1 MKHQLIVPILF
12 LGLAGAPAAQAGSI
26 DLPAQ
31 IGGAFSVPTTSM
43 KAARFKSTLRQQYD
57 FSCGSAAVATLLT
70 HHYNKPV
77 TEEQVFKAMFQ
88 NGDREKIKREGFSML
103 DMKMYLEGMGFQA
116 DGFQAKVDDLATHN
130 VPAIVLIKEEGY
142 YHFVVVKGVKDDR
155 VVIGD
160 PASGTKVMY
169 RQNFEK
175 VWQNGIL
182 FVIHNRMELAQF
194 NRQEDWA
201 VRPKA
206 PIGDANM
213 RGGVDALLLRRGPGD
228 I

>member
-1 MKHQLIVPILF
+1 MKRQLALSILF
-12 LGLAGAPAAQAGSI
+12 LGLAGSPALQAGSL

-31 IGGAFSVPTTSM
+31 IGGAYSVPTTSM

-77 TEEQVFKAMFQ
+77 TEEQVFKVMFQ

-103 DMKMYLEGMGFQA
+103 DMKMYLEGLGFKA
-116 DGFQAKVDDLATHN
+116 DGFQAKVDDLANHN
-130 VPAIVLIKEEGY
+130 VPAIVLIKEDGY
-142 YHFVVVKGVKDDR
+142 YHFVVVKGVKEDR

-182 FVIHNRMELAQF
+182 FVIHNRMDLAQF

-206 PIGDANM
+206 PIADANM